1 MRKTET
7 LPEADIPAA
16 VLAGLFALL
25 CAAGM
30 PACAAQADEAAPQA
44 TVLASLDAQPPPRNW
59 HLREG
64 LRFKRNWGVDIE
76 GVKVVS
82 SGYMLAFRYRV
93 LDAEKAGEL
102 NEKTARPYLID
113 EATGIRLAVPA
124 MEKVG
129 ELRQSVK
136 PEAGR
141 SYFMIFGNPGKLVK
155 PGSRVSV
162 VIGNFQVG
170 GLVAQ

>member
-1 MRKTET
+1 MQGSNIKKAERKAIVALTVCLGLTGAAT
-7 LPEADIPAA
+7 LPAQGAEKKAA
-16 VLAGLFALL
+16 SDGTMPTALN
-25 CAAGM
+25 
-30 PACAAQADEAAPQA
+30 QDAPNR
-44 TVLASLDAQPPPRNW
+44 SW

-93 LDAEKAGEL
+93 MDEEKAKAL
-102 NEKTARPYLID
+102 NEKTSRPYLID

-141 SYFMIFGNPGKLVK
+141 RYFIIFGNPGKVVK

-162 VIGNFQVG
+162 VIGNFQAD